1 MKKKIYALIGA
12 IAVGFLL
19 VESCIV
25 PFAPPEVASADRFL
39 VVDGFLNTNGK
50 DSSRIQLGYT
60 QVVSNKNTFL
70 TELKATVTVEGNK
83 GSIFTFTEIGKGLY
97 RLAPRTL
104 NEAEQFRV
112 RVKTVGKKE
121 YISDYEAVKQTP
133 PIESITYQVAD
144 DKSGVYFYVNSQDPL
159 NKTNFY
165 RWRFEETYEY
175 HTPFQSILEVKNK
188 AIIDRAASINRCW
201 KTEKP
206 ATILLASTTKLSKD
220 VVRDFPI
227 VFVPSA
233 SGKLHDKYSILIK
246 QIGLTAAGFE
256 YWSALAKTTETTGSL
271 FDPQPSQV
279 TGNIKCVTNPQELVF
294 GFFSAVTPQE
304 KRIFIAPYLGVTKT
318 CVNGD
323 TLSAADA
330 IKSLDLI
337 ISDYLPDGA
346 RVPLY
351 LMASP
356 DCLDCRLGGGTII
369 RPTFWQ

>member
-1 MKKKIYALIGA
+1 MKKKLYYLIGA
-12 IAVGFLL
+12 LIVGVLL

-39 VVDGFLNTNGK
+39 VVDGFLNTGGK

-70 TELKATVTVEGNK
+70 TELKATVTVEGDK
-83 GSIFTFTEIGKGLY
+83 GSTFTFTEIGKGLY
-97 RLAPRTL
+97 RLAPRTF

-121 YISDYEAVKQTP
+121 YVSDYEAVKQTP
-133 PIESITYQVAD
+133 PIESITYKIAD

-159 NKTNFY
+159 NKTGYY

-175 HTPFQSILEVKNK
+175 HTPFFSSFEVKNK
-188 AIIDRAASINRCW
+188 EIVDRLVSINRCW

-220 VVRDFPI
+220 VVREFPI
-227 VFVPSA
+227 VFVPA
-233 SGKLHDKYSILIK
+233 TSGKLIDKYSILVK

-256 YWSALAKTTETTGSL
+256 YWNALSKTTETTGSL

-279 TGNIKCVTNPQELVF
+279 TGNVKCVTNPQELVF
-294 GFFSAVTPQE
+294 GFFSAYTPQE
-304 KRIFIAPYLGVTKT
+304 KRIFVAPYLGVSRT
-318 CVNGD
+318 CMNGD

-330 IKSLDLI
+330 IKSTDLI
-337 ISDYLPDGA
+337 ITEYLPEGA
-346 RVPLY
+346 RVPKY

-356 DCLDCRLGGGTII
+356 DCLDCRLGGGTIV

>member
-1 MKKKIYALIGA
+1 MKKKIYSLIAA
-12 IAVGFLL
+12 IVVGFLL
-19 VESCIV
+19 VQSCIV
-25 PFAPPEVASADRFL
+25 PFAPPEVASADKFL
-39 VVDGFLNTNGK
+39 VVDGFLNTGGK

-83 GSIFTFTEIGKGLY
+83 GSLFTFTEIGKGLY
-97 RLAPRTL
+97 RLAPRTF
-104 NEAEQFRV
+104 NENELFRV

-121 YISDYEAVKQTP
+121 YVSDYEAVKLTP
-133 PIESITYQVAD
+133 PIESVTAQVAE

-159 NKTNFY
+159 NKTGYY
-165 RWRFEETYEY
+165 RWRYEETWQY
-175 HTPFQSILEVKNK
+175 HTPFYSILEVKNK
-188 AIIDRAASINRCW
+188 AIIDRQVPINICW

-227 VFVPSA
+227 VFVPA
-233 SGKLHDKYSILIK
+233 NSGKLLDKYSILVK
-246 QIGLTAAGFE
+246 QIGLTQAGFE
-256 YWSALAKTTETTGSL
+256 YWSALSKTTETTGSL

-279 TGNIKCVTNPQELVF
+279 TGNIKCITNPQELVF

-304 KRIFIAPYLGVTKT
+304 KRIFVAPYLGVSRT
-318 CVNGD
+318 CMNGD

-330 IKSLDLI
+330 IKSMDLI
-337 ISDYLPDGA
+337 ISDYLPEGA
-346 RVPLY
+346 RTPLY

-356 DCLDCRLGGGTII
+356 DCLDCRLQGGTIV
-369 RPTFWQ
+369 RPSFWQ